1 MNLPLTEQP
10 SRYTALD
17 KYSIAELICAQNQE
31 DAEAQRAV
39 QRALNQ
45 VIALAEATYHQ
56 LAQGGR
62 LIYLGAGT
70 SGRLGVLDASECPPT
85 FGVSSE
91 RVVGLI
97 AGGTAALKGAVEG
110 AEDDTAAAPAELQTL
125 GLSSQDVVVGL
136 SASGRTPYVL
146 AGVEYANRLGA
157 ATGCVVCS
165 STSSIAAAVRFPVE
179 VLTGPEFLTGSTRLK
194 AGTAQK
200 MVLNLLTTSV
210 FTRLG
215 HVVGSYM
222 LDLRPINA
230 KLIDRGTR
238 IIMEYT
244 GLDSTAAR
252 QAFLT
257 LGSVRAVLAA
267 HSDYSDPT
275 T

>member
-1 MNLPLTEQP
+1 
-10 SRYTALD
+10 
-17 KYSIAELICAQNQE
+17 
-31 DAEAQRAV
+31 
-39 QRALNQ
+39 
-45 VIALAEATYHQ
+45 VIALAEATYRQ

-85 FGVSSE
+85 FGVSPE

-97 AGGTAALKGAVEG
+97 AGGTPALKGAVEG
-110 AEDDTAAAPAELQTL
+110 AEDDTTTAPAELQAL
-125 GLSSQDVVVGL
+125 ALASEDVVVGL

-146 AGVEYANRLGA
+146 AGLDYANRQGA
-157 ATGCVVCS
+157 VTGCVVGTPGS
-165 STSSIAAAVRFPVE
+165 AIAFAAQFPVV

-238 IIMEYT
+238 IITELT
-244 GLDSTAAR
+244 GLDSMAAR
-252 QAFLT
+252 QHFLA
-257 LGSVRAVLAA
+257 LGSVRAVLEA
-267 HSDYSDPT
+267 HNSSSKNHT
-275 T
+275 Q